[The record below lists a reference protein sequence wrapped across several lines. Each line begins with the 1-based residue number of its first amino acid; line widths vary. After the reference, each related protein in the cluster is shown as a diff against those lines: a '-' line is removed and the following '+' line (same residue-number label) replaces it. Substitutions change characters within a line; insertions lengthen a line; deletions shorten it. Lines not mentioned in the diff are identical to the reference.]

1 MENKHALR
9 ISALMVFLM
18 LVAIGAALFLA
29 SSWGTQSPLAF
40 VTAAVAIIS
49 FFGFLI
55 LTQIPGRKWVL
66 AESHVRTAITASIV
80 IEYLTMLALVTFLQ
94 QGAESLPAITQTL
107 VTNFTTIVGVVI
119 AFYFGAS
126 AFIQARSQEHAIRE
140 PEEDQSAHK
149 PTSSKQDD
157 KTQ

>member
-1 MENKHALR
+1 MEHKHALR

-18 LVAIGAALFLA
+18 LVVTGAALFFT
-29 SSWGTQSPLAF
+29 SYWGTQSPLAF
-40 VTAAVAIIS
+40 ATAAVAIIS

-55 LTQIPGRKWVL
+55 LAQIPSRKWVL

-80 IEYLTMLALVTFLQ
+80 IEYLTMVALVTFFQ
-94 QGAESLPAITQTL
+94 QGAERLPAITQTL

-126 AFIQARSQEHAIRE
+126 AFVQARSQEHVIRE
-140 PEEDQSAHK
+140 PEEDQGEHK